1 MDLIVGIIGDFRE
14 HIRAEPISHLEKD
27 GKGVLHELNVF
38 VNFTR
43 FNVMLIHFMD
53 IFATSEDLR
62 IRLFHFPLQFMS
74 LFRAIEKGF
83 HERGF
88 VAWRGR
94 STDGGDRGEGPEED
108 NLRYSMGRATG
119 EDFGGKMSIHGIRLG
134 CSATRAS
141 FLACESE

>member
-1 MDLIVGIIGDFRE
+1 MLNPSVAPKETRV
-14 HIRAEPISHLEKD
+14 A
-27 GKGVLHELNVF
+27 KGGLHEFNVF
-38 VNFTR
+38 VNFIR

-62 IRLFHFPLQFMS
+62 IRLFHFPLEFMS

-94 STDGGDRGEGPEED
+94 GTDEGDRGEGAED
-108 NLRYSMGRATG
+108 ELRYSMGRVTG
-119 EDFGGKMSIHGIRLG
+119 EGFEGKMSIHGIRLG
-134 CSATRAS
+134 CSTTRS
-141 FLACESE
+141 GLCL